1 MPLFLRYRANQL
13 SEIMDQSDCD
23 LDKLFRTYRQFKHIN
38 QLTSQWRRVYC
49 RILRPA
55 MRKEKRH
62 YQLLD
67 IGCRGGDITFALVK
81 WAEEDQLSL
90 QITGIDTDLRDL
102 DFLEQINDHN
112 GIQFLCTSLN
122 DLYEADEQFDFIIS
136 NHLVHHLS
144 STAFN
149 EIMTKCEK
157 MVRIQVIFND
167 IERSDIAW
175 LGFGCFA
182 FLLFYRSFIVT
193 DGLRS
198 IRRSYSKAEAE
209 KSVRKNWMIKRYF
222 PYRLLFTYE
231 KDI

>member
-67 IGCRGGDITFALVK
+67 IGCGGGDITFALVK

-90 QITGIDTDLRDL
+90 QITGIDTD
-102 DFLEQINDHN
+102 
-112 GIQFLCTSLN
+112 
-122 DLYEADEQFDFIIS
+122 
-136 NHLVHHLS
+136 
-144 STAFN
+144 
-149 EIMTKCEK
+149 
-157 MVRIQVIFND
+157 
-167 IERSDIAW
+167 
-175 LGFGCFA
+175 
-182 FLLFYRSFIVT
+182 
-193 DGLRS
+193 
-198 IRRSYSKAEAE
+198 
-209 KSVRKNWMIKRYF
+209 
-222 PYRLLFTYE
+222 P
-231 KDI
+231 

>member
-1 MPLFLRYRANQL
+1 
-13 SEIMDQSDCD
+13 
-23 LDKLFRTYRQFKHIN
+23 
-38 QLTSQWRRVYC
+38 
-49 RILRPA
+49 

-198 IRRSYSKAEAE
+198 IRRSYSKTETE

>member
-1 MPLFLRYRANQL
+1 MPLFLRYRADQL
-13 SEIMDQSDCD
+13 SEIIDQPDCD
-23 LDKLFRTYRQFKHIN
+23 PVKLFRTYRQFKYIN
-38 QLTSQWRRVYC
+38 HLTSQWRRVYC
-49 RILRPA
+49 HMLRPA
-55 MRKEKRH
+55 MREKKRH

-67 IGCRGGDITFALVK
+67 IGCGGGDITFALMK

-90 QITGIDTDLRDL
+90 KITAIDHDPRVL
-102 DFLEQINDHN
+102 DFLQQINDHN
-112 GIQFLCTSLN
+112 GIQFLCTDLN
-122 DLYEADEQFDFIIS
+122 DLYEMDEQFDFIIS
-136 NHLVHHLS
+136 NNLVHHLS

-149 EIMTKCEK
+149 EIMTKCEH

-175 LGFGCFA
+175 LGFACIA
-182 FLLFYRSFIVT
+182 SPLLHRSYIVP

-209 KSVRKNWMIKRYF
+209 KSVRKNWIIKRFF

-231 KDI
+231 KDP

>member
-1 MPLFLRYRANQL
+1 MPLFLRHRANQL
-13 SEIMDQSDCD
+13 SEIMDQSDCNPA
-23 LDKLFRTYRQFKHIN
+23 KLFRTYRQFKYIN

-49 RILRPA
+49 HILRPA
-55 MRKEKRH
+55 MRKKKRH

-67 IGCRGGDITFALVK
+67 IGCGGGDITFALTK

-90 QITGIDTDLRDL
+90 KITAIDNDPRVL

-122 DLYEADEQFDFIIS
+122 DLYEVDDQFDFIIS

-175 LGFGCFA
+175 LSFGCFA
-182 FLLFYRSFIVT
+182 SLFFHRSYIVT

-222 PYRLLFTYE
+222 PYRLLFTYDKE
-231 KDI
+231 F

>member
-1 MPLFLRYRANQL
+1 MPLFLRHRANQL

-23 LDKLFRTYRQFKHIN
+23 LDKLFRTYRQFKYIN

-49 RILRPA
+49 RILYPA

-67 IGCRGGDITFALVK
+67 IGCGGDITFALMK

-90 QITGIDTDLRDL
+90 QINGIDTDPRVL

-112 GIQFLCTSLN
+112 GIQFLCISLN

-149 EIMTKCEK
+149 GIMTKCEK

-193 DGLRS
+193 DGPRS

>member
-1 MPLFLRYRANQL
+1 MPLFLRHRANQL

-23 LDKLFRTYRQFKHIN
+23 LDKLFRTYRQFKYIN

-49 RILRPA
+49 RILYPA

-67 IGCRGGDITFALVK
+67 IGCGGDITFALMK

-90 QITGIDTDLRDL
+90 QINGIDTDPRVL

-112 GIQFLCTSLN
+112 GIQFLCISLN

-167 IERSDIAW
+167 IECSDIAW

-193 DGLRS
+193 DGPRS
-198 IRRSYSKAEAE
+198 IHRSYSKAEAE